1 MKLPSNLKDQS
12 TLRKT
17 VAIPVQ
23 ILSLAPVTVASTL
36 RKTVAIPV
44 QILSL
49 APVTVA
55 MTAMVAIPTQ
65 ATAIEEVLMEAA
77 MAQAVFQ
84 VA

>member
-1 MKLPSNLKDQS
+1 MKLPSNLKDQ
-12 TLRKT
+12 
-17 VAIPVQ
+17 
-23 ILSLAPVTVASTL
+23 STL